1 MDQRVQVRISG
12 HVQGV
17 GFRYYAAHVAKELG
31 VLGSVRNTVDAGV
44 EAVGEAPRP
53 KLDEFVDALRKG
65 PHSAE
70 VTAVETAWSDAEG
83 GFEGFQ
89 VVP

>member
-1 MDQRVQVRISG
+1 MDERVQVRISG

-31 VLGSVRNTVDAGV
+31 VLGSIRNTMDGVDV
-44 EAVGEAPRP
+44 VGEGPRP
-53 KLDEFVDALRKG
+53 KLDEFVDALSKG
-65 PHSAE
+65 PHTAE
-70 VTAVETAWSDAEG
+70 VTDVITAWSTPSGEFSDFA
-83 GFEGFQ
+83 